1 VKDPKGKGKREQEGS
16 GNNSDS
22 EDERPVK
29 KQLLTKVKTSLK
41 QSHLKVFQGIQVPFH
56 KEQMTIVHQ
65 QFLQATISANL
76 PFRWVEDPE
85 IIKLFLLFRSTAG
98 EAIPSRQQL
107 SSRLLNNANAG
118 VTKQLKDIL
127 RGEYSVLAA
136 DRWKDESRDSIN
148 GVNISVGG
156 KVSVF

>member
-1 VKDPKGKGKREQEGS
+1 
-16 GNNSDS
+16 
-22 EDERPVK
+22 
-29 KQLLTKVKTSLK
+29 
-41 QSHLKVFQGIQVPFH
+41 
-56 KEQMTIVHQ
+56 
-65 QFLQATISANL
+65 
-76 PFRWVEDPE
+76 
-85 IIKLFLLFRSTAG
+85 
-98 EAIPSRQQL
+98 
-107 SSRLLNNANAG
+107 